1 MKIVKSELANSRCKA
16 ACRIIA
22 RSHALFKII
31 HLHNRVLCLPQEHV
45 LFSEWEEPLGGW
57 SKVMQQNG
65 VVVETAVSRAAE
77 KQKRALPELL
87 AMSQSSDTLGNP
99 FRLCLRNPTWHTAVA
114 SWIKVKR
121 KGKRRQLGQK
131 DDTSAHSCS
140 RITFFL
146 HTTAGRS
153 SATWAVVCG
162 TQAFRAQQ
170 NSPHFKFP
178 SSLPPH
184 GLTWIRALS
193 FFVQTETS
201 WKI

>member
-1 MKIVKSELANSRCKA
+1 MHYSRLSIYITVYSVFHRNTSCLVNGKNHWEDE
-16 ACRIIA
+16 A
-22 RSHALFKII
+22 RSCSRMGSSWRLQS
-31 HLHNRVLCLPQEHV
+31 QE
-45 LFSEWEEPLGGW
+45 LQ
-57 SKVMQQNG
+57 K
-65 VVVETAVSRAAE
+65 
-77 KQKRALPELL
+77 KQKWALPELL

-162 TQAFRAQQ
+162 TQVFRAQQ

-178 SSLPPH
+178 SSLPSH